1 MSDLETWLIIILVI
15 GVIAS
20 NLAVLKY
27 SAKFKMTQFGK
38 DTKLS
43 ARTKKPAE
51 AKEKNTP
58 SDPSSTNATSKPDN
72 ADKADKA
79 NTDDKPGSST

>member
-27 SAKFKMTQFGK
+27 SAKYKMTQFGK
-38 DTKLS
+38 DNKL
-43 ARTKKPAE
+43 K
-51 AKEKNTP
+51 
-58 SDPSSTNATSKPDN
+58 PSSKPKTKDE
-72 ADKADKA
+72 AGKADKLNEN
-79 NTDDKPGSST
+79 NTDKSTDIASSDKHNTDK

>member
-27 SAKFKMTQFGK
+27 SAKYKMPQFGK
-38 DTKLS
+38 DHKLKTKPKS
-43 ARTKKPAE
+43 KSKDEVGTAE
-51 AKEKNTP
+51 KGRN
-58 SDPSSTNATSKPDN
+58 SKPDKGAN
-72 ADKADKA
+72 LTSSDKH
-79 NTDDKPGSST
+79 NTD

>member
-38 DTKLS
+38 DTKLNVR
-43 ARTKKPAE
+43 AKKPAG
-51 AKEKNTP
+51 AKEKTTP
-58 SDPSSTNATSKPDN
+58 TDQSSANATGKTDN
-72 ADKADKA
+72 ADKAENTD
-79 NTDDKPGSST
+79 TDDKSGS